1 MAYELNDVPRFTG
14 TFKNASNVLTDPT
27 AVTFTY
33 TKPDSTS
40 TTLTYG
46 VDGALVKSSTG
57 VYYVDL
63 TLNATGRWQLVW
75 RGTGTVADS
84 DETDIVVGV
93 THAYCTFDELSAYL
107 GTTASASDAQ
117 IQMAINAASRTID
130 SYCQRRFWLDP
141 TAVARTFVP
150 CDMYSIDVDDIGS
163 STSLTVATDGGGDG
177 TFETTWAASDYQLLD
192 ANAPYEFPEAKPWT
206 KIRAVGTKTFPW
218 LYRQGIYLRRDD
230 RVQVTAKWGWPA
242 VPDSV
247 AQACTIK
254 AARLFLR
261 KNSLQGIAAFDAFGP
276 VRLSRGEDSD
286 VMGLLEEYRRRP
298 VLMR

>member
-1 MAYELNDVPRFTG
+1 MTITHGY
-14 TFKNASNVLTDPT
+14 TDN
-27 AVTFTY
+27 
-33 TKPDSTS
+33 S
-40 TTLTYG
+40 TLT
-46 VDGALVKSSTG
+46 
-57 VYYVDL
+57 
-63 TLNATGRWQLVW
+63 
-75 RGTGTVADS
+75 
-84 DETDIVVGV
+84 
-93 THAYCTFDELSAYL
+93 AYL
-107 GTTASASDAQ
+107 GTVAAASSTQVD
-117 IQMAINAASRTID
+117 MAINAASRAID

-163 STSLTVATDGGGDG
+163 TTNFAIATDGGGDG
-177 TFETTWAASDYQLLD
+177 TFETAWSASDYQLLD

-242 VPDSV
+242 VPDAV
-247 AQACTIK
+247 TQACIIK

-261 KNSLQGIAAFDAFGP
+261 KSSLQGIAAFDAFGP
-276 VRLSRGEDSD
+276 VRLSRAEDGD
-286 VMGLLEEYRRRP
+286 VLGLLEEYRRQP

>member
-1 MAYELNDVPRFTG
+1 MAYDVNDAER
-14 TFKNASNVLTDPT
+14 
-27 AVTFTY
+27 VTFTY
-33 TKPDSTS
+33 HDSVGALANPTVTTATVTTPAGVS
-40 TTLTYG
+40 TTYTYG
-46 VDGALVKSSTG
+46 TDAALVRDSTG
-57 VYYVDL
+57 VFHIDV
-63 TLNATGRWQLVW
+63 TFTTAGTWTVEGH
-75 RGTGTVADS
+75 GTGAVTAAA
-84 DETDIVVGV
+84 TQTFVVGV
-93 THAYCTFDELSAYL
+93 THAYCTFDELSGYL
-107 GTTASASDAQ
+107 GTTASGSDGQ
-117 IQMAINAASRTID
+117 KQMAINAASRTID

-242 VPDSV
+242 VPDAV
-247 AQACTIK
+247 TQACIIK